1 VEDLVHVAAA
11 SDETAHVVLVLP
23 AMGVPAGYYRPLLDG
38 LAGSGLHAAAL
49 DLPGLPTD
57 RRPERREEGLGYA
70 SLAGE
75 VIPRAR
81 DHLARRFPRA
91 AGTVLL
97 GHSLGGQLALVHLAL
112 STQHVAGVA
121 LVAAGTPHWRGFRG
135 RRRPLVLA
143 QTRVV
148 AATTRVLGYWPGDR
162 LGFGGRQPRA
172 LIRDW
177 ATLARTGELRPRGVD
192 VDVEVRLAAVRTPV
206 LAVDV
211 AGDEF
216 APPTSVA
223 ELLAKVPAARVT
235 RCHHAGDDG
244 PPGHARWAR
253 SPGGVVTT
261 VTEWVGTL
269 VSEADRAPGPS
280 PEGRTR

>member
-1 VEDLVHVAAA
+1 MEGSLHVVAA
-11 SDETAHVVLVLP
+11 SDVTAHVVLVLP

-49 DLPGLPTD
+49 DLPGLPPD
-57 RRPERREEGLGYA
+57 RRSGRRSEGLGYA
-70 SLAGE
+70 ALAGDT
-75 VIPRAR
+75 IPRAR
-81 DHLARRFPRA
+81 EHLAQRFPDA

-112 STQHVAGVA
+112 SAQPVAGVA

-135 RRRPLVLA
+135 RRRLLVLA

-148 AATTRVLGYWPGDR
+148 ATTTRVLGYWPGDR

-177 ATLARTGELRPRGVD
+177 ATLARTGNLRPRGVGA
-192 VDVEVRLAAVRTPV
+192 DVEHRLAAFRTPV

-211 AGDEF
+211 AGDEL
-216 APPTSVA
+216 APPTSMA
-223 ELLAKVPAARVT
+223 ELLAKVPAAPVT
-235 RCHHAGDDG
+235 RWHHAGVDG

-253 SPGGVVTT
+253 SPGPVVAT

-269 VSEADRAPGPS
+269 VSAADRAPGPP